1 MANTF
6 HHGKTG
12 LNKISVIFL
21 TVGFQYV
28 YLNY

>member
-1 MANTF
+1 MVNTF
-6 HHGKTG
+6 RHVKTG

-21 TVGFQYV
+21 TWFQYV